1 MQAKSNCS
9 QCTGISAP
17 PRRLTGCRTMSPSVQ
32 QGVGHIL
39 IGGRGA
45 LPKGGGSGYYHQRG
59 YQSEGA

>member
-1 MQAKSNCS
+1 
-9 QCTGISAP
+9 
-17 PRRLTGCRTMSPSVQ
+17 MSPSVQ